1 MNFDNF
7 GNGLISLFVLST
19 MEGWPDYIYT
29 LVDGNGESIG
39 PMKDNQ
45 NYIKYLIIFFIL
57 VGSIF
62 SVNLF
67 VAMLSMKFDEA

>member
-1 MNFDNF
+1 
-7 GNGLISLFVLST
+7 

-29 LVDGNGESIG
+29 FIDGNSADIG
-39 PMKDNQ
+39 PIKDNQ
-45 NYIKYLIIFFIL
+45 DYIKYLIIFFIL